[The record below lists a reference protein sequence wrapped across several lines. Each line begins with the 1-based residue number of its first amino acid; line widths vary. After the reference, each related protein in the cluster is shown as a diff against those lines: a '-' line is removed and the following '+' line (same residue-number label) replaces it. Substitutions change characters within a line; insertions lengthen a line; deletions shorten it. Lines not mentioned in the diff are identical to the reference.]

1 MKISGSYSRSKDY
14 LKGKK
19 PFKVTHELREKVIL
33 RLKELLKQR
42 EEILLAILFGSFI
55 RSNFAR
61 DVDLAVYLNKIK
73 DLYDALEYSETLAK
87 ILEKELKLP
96 FDVIVLNIADEGLL
110 MRVILNGVKIVE
122 RDPLLYYGLRMLALE
137 VRNRFTKRY
146 EIN

>member
-1 MKISGSYSRSKDY
+1 MKISGSYSRNKDY

-96 FDVIVLNIADEGLL
+96 FDVVVLNIADEGLL